1 MRLGILILLGCG
13 CSATVPQLPMGELAL
28 RRCQLE
34 AVAVL
39 PTDPKQLTVADLED
53 AAARVQACSTPDAGV
68 P

>member
-1 MRLGILILLGCG
+1 
-13 CSATVPQLPMGELAL
+13 MGELAL